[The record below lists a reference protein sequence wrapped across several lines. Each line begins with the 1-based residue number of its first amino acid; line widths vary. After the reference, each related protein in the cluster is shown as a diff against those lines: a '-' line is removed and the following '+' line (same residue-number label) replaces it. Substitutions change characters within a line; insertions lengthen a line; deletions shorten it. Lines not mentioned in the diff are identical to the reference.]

1 MASKTDTSTA
11 GRSAPAKGIPDPKIK
26 RALEWIERLLT
37 SVKKLK
43 DRADNEQ
50 THYCFSGWALNR
62 ENIAA
67 AKAVA
72 SSLESIDYP
81 GEAARIRSFCESLII
96 AGNEMLVLDDPAY
109 VPVGAFS
116 YRVGAASYDVAA
128 LERALLEVQDVVCR
142 DANAVHH
149 QGNQGA
155 HSKGSKTK
163 ATVAARMIDLIKDPA
178 THTWTA
184 EQFRV
189 KVGCKSRSTVTNTAA
204 WKQLAVARESAR
216 LQTAQRAYDM
226 NLDKRRRPKR
236 KGRPERLGD

>member
-50 THYCFSGWALNR
+50 THYCFSGWALDR

-67 AKAVA
+67 TKAVA

-81 GEAARIRSFCESLII
+81 GAAARIRSFCESLIS

-142 DANAVHH
+142 DAGAAHPRADQNGT
-149 QGNQGA
+149 GNDQSGGPVE
-155 HSKGSKTK
+155 SSNETK
-163 ATVAARMIDLIKDPA
+163 RRGRLPKAESDAKRADMLATLRQHPSLKDDVGTLAGMVGVGESTVRRWLDEEQQKYLESQAARPEPA
-178 THTWTA
+178 
-184 EQFRV
+184 E
-189 KVGCKSRSTVTNTAA
+189 
-204 WKQLAVARESAR
+204 E
-216 LQTAQRAYDM
+216 
-226 NLDKRRRPKR
+226 
-236 KGRPERLGD
+236 